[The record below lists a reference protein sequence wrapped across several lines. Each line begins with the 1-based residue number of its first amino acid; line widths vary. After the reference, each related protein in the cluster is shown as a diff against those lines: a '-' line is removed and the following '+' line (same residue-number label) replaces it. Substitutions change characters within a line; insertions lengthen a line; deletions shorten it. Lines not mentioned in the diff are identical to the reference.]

1 MSRSLERYPEVNA
14 YLDRICAQVKAKEV
28 HEEIRLEMLSH
39 LEELAAERV
48 AQSGMPEEQAMIEAL
63 RHMGDPEQ
71 VGKQLHTAHR
81 PKPEWGVIALVAGMI
96 LIGLVSLFTLRLSVD
111 GMIDRKLVCGFVG
124 ISIMIGLYFVD
135 YRKLI
140 RYSWV
145 LYGVTLLLMAAVHWQ
160 NVQVNGVTQW
170 LLVGPFSF
178 NVYAASPY
186 LLLIAIAGMLQRKK
200 PAAQGLREKAIDL
213 GKDAVLFMLIPAWLY
228 VTAPAFA
235 YFLIYGFGLAVLLL
249 VSGKM
254 KLLITGLS
262 ALVLMTV
269 PVLLNGSFD
278 YEWSR
283 LSAFLNPEAHAQ
295 TEGYLVLRSVEAIQ
309 SGGMWGQGFGIAND
323 KLPYASSDLF
333 YSYLVYNFGWVFG
346 IAVALLAFLFVVR
359 IVRMGAKL
367 QDSYAKNLVVGLIA
381 VLGIQLAWNLLMC
394 AGLLPILGLRLPIMN
409 WSSGMVI
416 ELAAVG
422 LILSAYRRK
431 DMLGSSY
438 RPQPTKV

>member
-1 MSRSLERYPEVNA
+1 MSHSLERHPEVNA
-14 YLDRICAQVKAKEV
+14 YLHKICAQVKAKEV
-28 HEEIRLEMLSH
+28 HEEIRHELLSH
-39 LEELAAERV
+39 LEELTAERV
-48 AQSGMPEEQAMIEAL
+48 AQSGMPEEKAMIEAL

-71 VGKQLHTAHR
+71 VGKQLHTAHK
-81 PKPEWGVIALVAGMI
+81 PKPEWGVIALVAGMF
-96 LIGLVSLFTLRLSVD
+96 LIGLVSMFTLRLSVD
-111 GMIDRKLVCGFVG
+111 GMIDRKLVYGFVG
-124 ISIMIGLYFVD
+124 VAVMIGLYFVD

-145 LYGVTLLLMAAVHWQ
+145 LYGATLLLMAAVHWQ
-160 NVQVNGVTQW
+160 SVQVNGVTQW
-170 LLVGPFSF
+170 LLLGPFNF

-200 PAAQGLREKAIDL
+200 PAAQGLREEAVEL
-213 GKDAVLFMLIPAWLY
+213 GKDAVLFMLIPALLY
-228 VTAPAFA
+228 VPAPAFA
-235 YFLIYGFGLAVLLL
+235 YLLIYGFGLAVLLL

-283 LSAFLNPEAHAQ
+283 LSAFLNPDTHAQ

-309 SGGMWGQGFGIAND
+309 SGGMWGQGFGIVND
-323 KLPYASSDLF
+323 KLPLASSELF

-359 IVRMGAKL
+359 IARMGAKL

-431 DMLGSSY
+431 DMFGSSY